1 MKKRFENLCFL
12 LAYAWKKCKALYFA
26 SLGKAVF
33 NALLPLIDIAGLGLV
48 VDALVNNS
56 PRHEV
61 MRLILYFLLFNLAVA
76 LLSQLLTLAENIIMR
91 KASDI
96 TQRDYMNDSIRI
108 DYHYAQDRSILD
120 LKKKSM
126 GANPAWFILSFGQL
140 IKCIVQFVGIAYLF
154 SVLSPLFL
162 SVLLLT
168 SVLSI
173 WFIVRE
179 RRLDFAYRNESTEDE
194 RAMDYL
200 YKTMTDSGYAKEVRI
215 NRADSIL
222 TKKYSER
229 YKAHLERK
237 NKLENKRAFLHICSL
252 ILTVVQSIAMYL
264 YFSHQVFSA
273 QIGVGEYTVLLGA
286 TTLLAGVLLEF
297 FNLTVNDMAKTL
309 DFTDLF
315 REYQNHVTE
324 NSKIFASR
332 ELPMHEI
339 DRANLKI
346 SFEDVSF
353 TYPGSQKS
361 VLEHISFT
369 IMQGEKLGIVGLNGS
384 GKTTLIKLLCRLYDP
399 TQGRIT
405 LNDIDIR
412 KIPHDEYTKLIG
424 IVLQDFCLFAYSVR
438 ENVVFDGQLDETH
451 LYESIEKSGL
461 SDKIMSL
468 PNGAN
473 TSIYKTLDDEG
484 IEFSGGEGQKLA
496 LARASYKNAGIMILD
511 EPTSALD
518 PLAELALF
526 SRLADIADGRTT
538 LFISHRLSSTKFC
551 DRILVLSDGK
561 IAEIGSHDTLM
572 EKDGI
577 YADLFHTQAKYYE
590 SAEVK
595 T

>member
-56 PRHEV
+56 PRYEV

-126 GANPAWFILSFGQL
+126 GANPAWFIFSFGQL

-222 TKKYSER
+222 TKKYTGER
-229 YKAHLERK
+229 NLWG
-237 NKLENKRAFLHICSL
+237 NI
-252 ILTVVQSIAMYL
+252 ILQ
-264 YFSHQVFSA
+264 Q
-273 QIGVGEYTVLLGA
+273 E
-286 TTLLAGVLLEF
+286 
-297 FNLTVNDMAKTL
+297 
-309 DFTDLF
+309 
-315 REYQNHVTE
+315 
-324 NSKIFASR
+324 
-332 ELPMHEI
+332 
-339 DRANLKI
+339 
-346 SFEDVSF
+346 
-353 TYPGSQKS
+353 
-361 VLEHISFT
+361 
-369 IMQGEKLGIVGLNGS
+369 
-384 GKTTLIKLLCRLYDP
+384 
-399 TQGRIT
+399 
-405 LNDIDIR
+405 
-412 KIPHDEYTKLIG
+412 
-424 IVLQDFCLFAYSVR
+424 
-438 ENVVFDGQLDETH
+438 
-451 LYESIEKSGL
+451 
-461 SDKIMSL
+461 
-468 PNGAN
+468 
-473 TSIYKTLDDEG
+473 
-484 IEFSGGEGQKLA
+484 
-496 LARASYKNAGIMILD
+496 
-511 EPTSALD
+511 
-518 PLAELALF
+518 
-526 SRLADIADGRTT
+526 
-538 LFISHRLSSTKFC
+538 
-551 DRILVLSDGK
+551 
-561 IAEIGSHDTLM
+561 
-572 EKDGI
+572 
-577 YADLFHTQAKYYE
+577 
-590 SAEVK
+590 
-595 T
+595 